1 MFSLLKREFPDG
13 KKPIFLLVE
22 DGICPIWEFE
32 EEIQKEGNY
41 EIQIDKIRT
50 SMYGRSCG
58 ARLSEDKFKDLKPRP
73 NGDNVKDYE
82 YKTHMLRVYSFE
94 YEGGE
99 VIWGGEKKDPN
110 KQSRTIAR
118 MRRAKASF
126 YAQVNSPVGIK
137 IKGENENV

>member
-13 KKPIFLLVE
+13 RKPIFLLVE
-22 DGICPIWEFE
+22 DGECSIWEFE

-41 EIQIDKIRT
+41 EKELNKIRT
-50 SMYGRSCG
+50 LMESRSCG
-58 ARLSEDKFKDLKPRP
+58 ARLPEDKFKDLKPRP
-73 NGDNVKDYE
+73 KGDNVKDYE

-94 YEGGE
+94 FAGGE
-99 VIWGGEKKDPN
+99 VIWSGEKKNPK

-118 MRRAKASF
+118 MRQAKARF
-126 YAQVNSPVGIK
+126 YAQVNSPEGIK